1 MSFDYNHIQRSALLL
16 LPVGGVNTLYVAF
29 APGDGESENG
39 WMFGYSFNSGVF
51 SQTAIFSSTPFG
63 TGGGIWQSGA
73 GPASD
78 GNYIYAAT
86 GNGTFSYVTPGPPS
100 TLEVLNYGDSL
111 LKLNPTNLTVF
122 DYYTPSDVFTYNGTG
137 RCTPPN
143 DEDFGSGGVL
153 LPFSDFT
160 YNTMN
165 VVINADKESN
175 LYVANT
181 TGLGGFNAS
190 GGNNVQTITTPP
202 KPQNDPTQ
210 GYWASP
216 AYWKY
221 TSGSTINYMLYH
233 SATMQSTAAGVAPEA
248 INGYKLLTSGPS
260 GPIPTTYA
268 STNILFC
275 DYSPTPSVSSSG
287 TAATTGIVWAIEHQ
301 NQDNPSVPD
310 CNGNYIPH
318 CGAARIQRN
327 QYGEALQQQEC
338 DHGHRASHNLLD
350 SHDFQRPGVY
360 GYANGSRCIRAV

>member
-1 MSFDYNHIQRSALLL
+1 M
-16 LPVGGVNTLYVAF
+16 
-29 APGDGESENG
+29 
-39 WMFGYSFNSGVF
+39 
-51 SQTAIFSSTPFG
+51 
-63 TGGGIWQSGA
+63 
-73 GPASD
+73 
-78 GNYIYAAT
+78 
-86 GNGTFSYVTPGPPS
+86 
-100 TLEVLNYGDSL
+100 
-111 LKLNPTNLTVF
+111 
-122 DYYTPSDVFTYNGTG
+122 
-137 RCTPPN
+137 
-143 DEDFGSGGVL
+143 

-318 CGAARIQRN
+318 AALHAFNATNMAKLYNSRSVTTDIGPVTTFSTPMIFKGQVYMGTQTEVDVFGLCN
-327 QYGEALQQQEC
+327 TAPS
-338 DHGHRASHNLLD
+338 GHCM
-350 SHDFQRPGVY
+350 Q
-360 GYANGSRCIRAV
+360 